1 MRANVH
7 PINVQGHPLFTKD
20 RLKGAPVQGDLRVL
34 EVREDAF
41 GRAVLTARITDLVD
55 NTETILLE
63 LYDVAL
69 LWAHEKKMRMRGFE
83 IVKGV
88 QFAQSWDVELV

>member
-1 MRANVH
+1 MRANVK
-7 PINVQGHPLFTKD
+7 PINVKGYPLFTKE
-20 RLKGAPVQGDLRVL
+20 RTAGAGVQGELRVL
-34 EVREDAF
+34 QVREEAF
-41 GRAVLTARITDLVD
+41 GRALLTARITDLTD

-69 LWAHEKKMRMRGFE
+69 LSVDNKKMRMRGFE
-83 IVKGV
+83 VVNGF